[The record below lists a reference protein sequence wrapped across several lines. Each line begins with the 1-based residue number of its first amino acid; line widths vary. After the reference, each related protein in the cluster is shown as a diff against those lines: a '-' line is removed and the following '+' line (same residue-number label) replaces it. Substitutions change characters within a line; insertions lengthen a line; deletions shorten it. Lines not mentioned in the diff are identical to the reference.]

1 MSGSLRHA
9 WDYFA
14 GDLWEPLANFSS
26 KDAGAPPD
34 LFSDLFATADEFL
47 SPHPTDMELEEARN
61 NPDKARQRFIALKGT
76 DFANESNIVQFLEEA
91 RNVIADYEIAGF
103 EDHYRR
109 LIRDVMAKFNLRY
122 RLDDPFILRF
132 LLPGSFNNLYNEL
145 HRLNTSNG
153 HLASLWTDFEEAF
166 DLYARTQSDSNLRVS
181 IAKASNYLEGVA
193 SATHG
198 NAGTLGSLCDQL
210 TDWPHDKVKEAV
222 KNLYGFC
229 SDYPGIRHAG
239 NPRNQR
245 RPLDRRDSVSIN
257 VSLLALA
264 SYLCTGFD
272 EGLMLGAGPGGSSS
286 SLTRPSTITTPGKG
300 NGWLSRM
307 LRTVGLSRA

>member
-1 MSGSLRHA
+1 MTGSLRTH
-9 WDYFA
+9 WEYTPTE
-14 GDLWEPLANFSS
+14 LWEPLATHQ
-26 KDAGAPPD
+26 KAPPD
-34 LFSDLFATADEFL
+34 LFSDLFSTADEFL
-47 SPHPTDMELEEARN
+47 SPRPTETELEDARN
-61 NPDKARQRFIALKGT
+61 NPGKARQRFLTLKGT
-76 DFANESNIVQFLEEA
+76 DFANESAIVQFLEDA
-91 RNVIADYEIAGF
+91 HNVVGDYEIPGF
-103 EDHYRR
+103 EDLYRR
-109 LIRDVMAKFNLRY
+109 LLQEVLRKFNLRY
-122 RLDDPFILRF
+122 RLDEPFTLRF
-132 LLPGSFNNLYNEL
+132 LIPGSFSNLYNEL
-145 HRLNTSNG
+145 QRLTTNNG
-153 HLASLWTDFEEAF
+153 HLSGLWHDFEEAF

-193 SATHG
+193 SATRG

-272 EGLMLGAGPGGSSS
+272 EGVMLGAGPGSSS
-286 SLTRPSTITTPGKG
+286 SPQARSSPITAPGKV
-300 NGWLSRM
+300 NGLLKRL
-307 LRTVGLSRA
+307 LRTIRLSRA